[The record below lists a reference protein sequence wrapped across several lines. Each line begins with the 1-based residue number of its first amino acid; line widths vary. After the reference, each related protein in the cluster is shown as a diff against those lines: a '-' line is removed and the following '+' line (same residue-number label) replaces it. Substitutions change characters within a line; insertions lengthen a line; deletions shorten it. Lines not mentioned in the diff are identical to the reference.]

1 MCSFAIHILSLKT
14 SLSHLLPV
22 VDKYNRRSMECIEW
36 AAFYTLSLGHQAS
49 LWPWVKNIKYAVKT
63 FPKWQIMHQK
73 APWGVLI
80 KFVLYCFIADCYY
93 NFHSSTKINRIR
105 IFFTTP
111 TLQIGPSVQIS
122 FEATAMCR
130 RMPQSLWNITLDLT
144 LTSALKERG
153 EWHHLLVHRLNW
165 YSTSYVMNGTVW
177 KWATAFAGF

>member
-36 AAFYTLSLGHQAS
+36 AAFYTLPLGHQTS

-63 FPKWQIMHQK
+63 FPKWQIIHQK

-122 FEATAMCR
+122 FEATAHVQKDASKPLKHYFR
-130 RMPQSLWNITLDLT
+130 SHSHLSFKGKGGNDITCLFIDVT
-144 LTSALKERG
+144 GIALHMGWMVPFGNELQ
-153 EWHHLLVHRLNW
+153 H
-165 YSTSYVMNGTVW
+165 
-177 KWATAFAGF
+177 